1 MVLYFYTNAGFLFK
15 WIWVMVDMEGE
26 TWEKRCSKCNLMLFD
41 AKGWGSEHQTYDD
54 MMEA

>member
-1 MVLYFYTNAGFLFK
+1 
-15 WIWVMVDMEGE
+15 MVDMEGE
-26 TWEKRCSKCNLMLFD
+26 TWKKRCSKCNLMLFD